1 MPRIVILAGG
11 ISSRMKKS
19 ESGLILDKKLLDDS
33 NQKSKTMIRLG
44 DDEQPFLNY
53 LLHNVQIAGYTDVVI
68 VVNEK
73 DNSILDYYSN
83 TENLKQFST
92 LKIDFATQ
100 PIPSG
105 REKPLG
111 TADALYRALIKRTDW
126 KNKKFT
132 MCNSDNLYSI
142 NALRLLLQST
152 YPNAMIDYE
161 SDGLGFSIDRISKL
175 ALTKKDH
182 QNYLVDIV
190 EKPSPEEI
198 AKQKEKDGF
207 VGVSMNIFRFDY
219 DMIMPL
225 LEITPLNPVRNEKE
239 IPTTVKMMIEKFPV
253 SVYAYRMNEYVP
265 DLSSKSDIPVVKK
278 YLENNFRNKS

>member
-11 ISSRMKKS
+11 ISSRMKKN

-33 NQKSKTMIRLG
+33 NEKSKSMIRLG
-44 DDEQPFLNY
+44 DNEQPFLNY
-53 LLHNVQIAGYTDVVI
+53 LLYNVAMAGYTDAVI

-73 DNSILDYYSN
+73 DNSIADYYSN
-83 TENLKQFST
+83 SENRKLFPT

-111 TADALYRALIKRTDW
+111 TADALYRALMKRTDW
-126 KNKKFT
+126 KNQKFT
-132 MCNSDNLYSI
+132 MCNSDNLYSV
-142 NALRLLLQST
+142 NVLRLLSHTT
-152 YPNAMIDYE
+152 YQNAMIDYE
-161 SDGLGFSIDRISKL
+161 SDGLGFNIDRISKL
-175 ALTKKDH
+175 SITKKDH
-182 QNYLVDIV
+182 QNFLMDIV

-198 AKQKEKDGF
+198 DKQKQKDGF

-219 DMIMPL
+219 DMILPL
-225 LEITPLNPVRNEKE
+225 LEITPLNPVRKEKE
-239 IPTTVKMMIEKFPV
+239 IPTTVKMMIEKYPG
-253 SVYAYRMNEYVP
+253 SVYAIRMNEYVP

-278 YLENNFRNKS
+278 YLENNFRYKS